1 MSYVHIC
8 LAAIGTLK
16 LMGLALSEMLVKAA
30 IRILLSK
37 QMPWSYR

>member
-1 MSYVHIC
+1 MSHIHIC
-8 LAAIGTLK
+8 LAATGMLK
-16 LMGLALSEMLVKAA
+16 LMGLALSDMLVKAA